1 MPVALLLAFVL
12 IAGAGAAHAQDAPP
26 AGGTLVTLDFQD
38 AEITEVIGVI
48 AQATGKNFLYD
59 DRVRGRVTVI
69 SPEPVTA
76 DEAYRVF

>member
-1 MPVALLLAFVL
+1 MPVGVLLALLLL
-12 IAGAGAAHAQDAPP
+12 GSAGAANAQDAPP
-26 AGGTLVTLDFQD
+26 VGGTMVTLDFQD

-69 SPEPVTA
+69 SP
-76 DEAYRVF
+76 